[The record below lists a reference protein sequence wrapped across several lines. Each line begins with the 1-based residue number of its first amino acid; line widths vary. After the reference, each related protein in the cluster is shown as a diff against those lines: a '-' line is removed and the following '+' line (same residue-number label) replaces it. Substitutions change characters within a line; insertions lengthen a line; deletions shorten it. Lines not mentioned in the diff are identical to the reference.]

1 MADQVVNVLVEG
13 GKAAPGATLGS
24 ALGPLGINVGKVV
37 GEINEKTKLY
47 TGMRVP
53 VAIRVKGDKSFTV
66 EVGRPGT
73 AALLLAEAKKEK
85 GSGKAKTE
93 NVGDVTLAQVRK
105 IAEMKK
111 EDLFGRT
118 EEERVNQVLGTCVSM
133 GVTVDGQDPR
143 EVLKARRPAV
153 GAA

>member
-1 MADQVVNVLVEG
+1 MADQVVNVLIEG

-37 GEINEKTKLY
+37 AELNEKTKLY
-47 TGMRVP
+47 NGMKVP
-53 VAIRVKGDKSFTV
+53 CAIRVKSDKSFAV

-73 AALLLAEAKKEK
+73 AALLLAEVKKEK

-93 NVGDVTLAQVRK
+93 NVGDVSMKQARK
-105 IAEMKK
+105 IADMKK
-111 EDLFGRT
+111 EDLFGNT
-118 EEERVNQVLGTCVSM
+118 EEERVNQVIGTCVSM
-133 GVTVDGQDPR
+133 GITVDGRDPR
-143 EVLKARRPAV
+143 EVLKERKGTT

>member
-1 MADQVVNVLVEG
+1 MADQVVNVLIEG

-37 GEINEKTKLY
+37 AELNEKTKLY
-47 TGMRVP
+47 NGMKVP
-53 VAIRVKGDKSFTV
+53 CAIRVKSDKSFTV

-73 AALLLAEAKKEK
+73 AALLLAEVKKEK

-93 NVGDVTLAQVRK
+93 NVGDVSMKQARK
-105 IAEMKK
+105 IADMKK
-111 EDLFGRT
+111 EDLFGNT
-118 EEERVNQVLGTCVSM
+118 EEERVNQVIGTCVSM
-133 GVTVDGQDPR
+133 GITVDGRDPR
-143 EVLKARRPAV
+143 EVLKERKGTS

>member
-1 MADQVVNVLVEG
+1 VADQVVNVLVEG

-47 TGMRVP
+47 AGMRVP

-73 AALLLAEAKKEK
+73 AALLLAEVKKEK
-85 GSGKAKTE
+85 GSGKSKTE
-93 NVGDVTLAQVRK
+93 TIGDVTMVQVRK
-105 IAEMKK
+105 VAEMKK
-111 EDLFGRT
+111 EDLFGRS
-118 EEERVNQVLGTCVSM
+118 EEERINQVIGTCVSM
-133 GVTVDGQDPR
+133 GITVDGQDPR
-143 EVLKARRPAV
+143 ELLKQRKPRE
-153 GAA
+153 GS